1 MQTKSTGDAIA
12 DLMEIRR
19 YIAQDNPR
27 AANDVALCINKTV
40 YLLEQPAKYGEAGN
54 GGSEIVI
61 SRLIIP
67 YR

>member
-1 MQTKSTGDAIA
+1 VQTKSTGDAIA

-40 YLLEQPAKYGEAGN
+40 YLLSDQPNMGKLGMAE
-54 GGSEIVI
+54 V
-61 SRLIIP
+61 RL
-67 YR
+67 